1 MSECPHGLFDVCCTN
16 YDNCSLNAPKRK
28 WQGLTDEDIWE
39 LVQKTPRF
47 DETVAAVEAKL
58 KQKNA

>member
-1 MSECPHGLFDVCCTN
+1 MSEDQPN
-16 YDNCSLNAPKRK
+16 YVDRRQWKYDPMTGNRL
-28 WQGLTDEDIWE
+28 WQGLTDEDLWE
-39 LVQKTPRF
+39 LVQKTPSF